1 MRGLETRLR
10 VLGARTLDGP
20 DARGFGTGLL
30 DDVVSSCAL
39 ALIRLVVGP
48 GRDGDDV
55 LGGRVDADA
64 RVRLL
69 GRAGTVAGLGA
80 SRESTS
86 ANVCAS
92 EVVGGVSAEREDVAG
107 RSRRGRGYDR
117 GDAARPR
124 PRRVRGG
131 RCFPETPDVPVP
143 RARRARGDAE
153 QPADAGDARED
164 EHDSERGGQDAP
176 RVVAARVDVRAEPSR
191 HPVVRL
197 VVRDAR
203 AECRRYAYGIVSR
216 SDRFQCIVM
225 MTRRS
230 LD

>member
-1 MRGLETRLR
+1 MSG
-10 VLGARTLDGP
+10 G
-20 DARGFGTGLL
+20 
-30 DDVVSSCAL
+30 AL
-39 ALIRLVVGP
+39 ALVRLVVGP

-64 RVRLL
+64 SVSLL
-69 GRAGTVAGLGA
+69 GGAGAVAGLGA

-86 ANVCAS
+86 ANGRAS
-92 EVVGGVSAEREDVAG
+92 EVVGGASAEREDVAG
-107 RSRRGRGYDR
+107 RSGRGRVHDR
-117 GDAARPR
+117 GDAARLSLR

-131 RCFPETPDVPVP
+131 RCFPETPDVPVA

-164 EHDSERGGQDAP
+164 GHESARCLRGAS
-176 RVVAARVDVRAEPSR
+176 RVVAARVDVRDESAR

-203 AECRRYAYGIVSR
+203 ASVMLFISWSDGYQQSCFVVSVRRVITSLPSR
-216 SDRFQCIVM
+216 LPSPR
-225 MTRRS
+225 
-230 LD
+230 